1 MKRFI
6 IQCFLFIGLLVS
18 LFTVVE
24 YRLRHIPTN
33 YTCKEARIQ
42 TIKHQI
48 ETLVLGPCYA
58 VQDINPSYFD
68 TYTYNASQHGQTLKF
83 DAYLFQRYCSQMTHL
98 KRFILPISYFTYY
111 AKSDLFSVVRNI
123 NYVYACDYSAYHW
136 TDFEHRY
143 KTFWIDQNKDF
154 IKNMFGLS
162 DYITVDSLGFETPK
176 KENVDISLWQ
186 NRMDQVVKQRNNVE
200 DTVALKINLN
210 YLNEIILQCES
221 KDIRLYLVFLPQS
234 SVFLSRVD
242 QQQLQNTFSITD
254 SVSSNYPNVYF
265 LNYVN
270 DKRFNDSDF
279 FDVNHL
285 HPKGAEKFSRLLNDT
300 ISFLY

>member
-6 IQCFLFIGLLVS
+6 IQCLLFVGLLASAFVA
-18 LFTVVE
+18 VE
-24 YRLRHIPTN
+24 YRLRQVPTN
-33 YTCKEARIQ
+33 YTCKEGRIR
-42 TIKHQI
+42 TIKNQI

-58 VQDINPSYFD
+58 VQDINPRYFD
-68 TYTYNASQHGQTLKF
+68 SYTYNASQHGQTLKF
-83 DAYLFQRYCSQMTHL
+83 DTYLFKRYHLQMPQL
-98 KRFILPISYFTYY
+98 KQVILPISYFTYY

-123 NYVYACDYSAYHW
+123 NYVYACDYKEYHW

-154 IKNMFGLS
+154 FKNMLGLS
-162 DYITVDSLGFETPK
+162 NYITVDSLGFETPIK
-176 KENVDISLWQ
+176 ANIDTSLWQ
-186 NRMDQVVKQRNNVE
+186 KRMDQIVKQRNNVE
-200 DTVALKINLN
+200 DTLALKTNLN
-210 YLNEIILQCES
+210 YLNEIIVQCES
-221 KDIRLYLVFLPQS
+221 KNIRLYLVFLPQS

-242 QQQLQNTFSITD
+242 PQQLQNTFSITD
-254 SVSSNYPNVYF
+254 SISAKYTNVYF
-265 LNYVN
+265 LNYAN

-285 HPKGAEKFSRLLNDT
+285 HPQGAEKFSRLLNDT